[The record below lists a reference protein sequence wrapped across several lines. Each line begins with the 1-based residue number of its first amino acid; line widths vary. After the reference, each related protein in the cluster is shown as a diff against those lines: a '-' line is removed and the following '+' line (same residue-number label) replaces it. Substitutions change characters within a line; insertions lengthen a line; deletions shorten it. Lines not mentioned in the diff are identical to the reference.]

1 MRRAATPGQR
11 RLAELGVLLV
21 MVFWAGNFIVVKGA
35 LDHLPPVSFTMLRFA
50 LASVVLLG
58 ILRWRE
64 DSIGLPRRDAIPILG
79 LGVIGF
85 GVYQMLW
92 TTALQQ
98 INAGDSAVLIATTP
112 VLVAVLAVAAGA
124 DTLTPAKLGGSILSF
139 VGVVL
144 VIAAGPGIAL
154 GGALTGYVLTLVAA
168 LCWAA
173 YTAFGAP
180 FLARQSP
187 LRTTTWATVAGTLA
201 LVPLGV
207 GQLATTDRAAFTP
220 DVGLS
225 ILYSGMLAAGI
236 GNVIVFHGVHLLG
249 PTRVTAMQTLV
260 PALAVVLAFLV
271 LNEAIRPG
279 QVLGGVVIIVG
290 VALTRLARRPG
301 GPHGGLALG
310 SRTRPRSRTQVLA
323 RSAAG

>member
-1 MRRAATPGQR
+1 MSAPSIRRAATPGQR

-21 MVFWAGNFIVVKGA
+21 MVFWAGNFIVIKRAIEDV
-35 LDHLPPVSFTMLRFA
+35 PPVGFTLLRFA
-50 LASVVLLG
+50 LASVVLLAV
-58 ILRWRE
+58 LRWRE
-64 DSIGLPRRDAIPILG
+64 GSIGLPRRDAIAILA
-79 LGVIGF
+79 LGVMGF
-85 GVYQMLW
+85 GVYQILW
-92 TTALQQ
+92 TTALDQ

-112 VLVAVLAVAAGA
+112 VLTAVLAVAAGA

-144 VIAAGPGIAL
+144 VIAAGPGIGQ
-154 GGALTGYVLTLVAA
+154 GGALAGYLLTLVAA

-180 FLARQSP
+180 VLARQSP
-187 LRTTTWATVAGTLA
+187 LRTTTWATIGGTLT
-201 LVPLGV
+201 LVPIGLA
-207 GQLATTDRAAFTP
+207 QLVTTDPGAFTA

-225 ILYSGMLAAGI
+225 VLYSGMLAAGL
-236 GNVIVFHGVHLLG
+236 GNVVVFHGVHLLG

-279 QVLGGVVIIVG
+279 QVLGAAVVIGG
-290 VALTRLARRPG
+290 VALTRLTGVPDRFRR
-301 GPHGGLALG
+301 
-310 SRTRPRSRTQVLA
+310 R
-323 RSAAG
+323 

>member
-1 MRRAATPGQR
+1 
-11 RLAELGVLLV
+11 VLLV
-21 MVFWAGNFIVVKGA
+21 MVFWAGNFIVIKQA
-35 LDHLPPVSFTMLRFA
+35 LDHVPPVGFTLLRFA
-50 LASVVLLG
+50 LASAVLLL

-64 DSIGLPRRDAIPILG
+64 GSIRMPRRDALPILG
-79 LGVIGF
+79 LGVMGF
-85 GVYQMLW
+85 GIYQILW
-92 TTALQQ
+92 TTALGQ

-112 VLVAVLAVAAGA
+112 VLTAVLAVAAGA

-139 VGVVL
+139 IGVAL
-144 VIAAGPGIAL
+144 VIAAGPGFGQ
-154 GGALTGYVLTLVAA
+154 GGALGGYVLTLIAA

-187 LRTTTWATVAGTLA
+187 LRTTTWATVAGTLT
-201 LVPLGV
+201 LVPIGTY
-207 GQLATTDRAAFTP
+207 QLLTTPGTSYVP
-220 DVGLS
+220 EVWLS
-225 ILYSGMLAAGI
+225 VLYSGMLAAGM

-279 QVLGGVVIIVG
+279 QVLGGAVIIGG
-290 VALTRLARRPG
+290 VALTRLARPTIRV
-301 GPHGGLALG
+301 
-310 SRTRPRSRTQVLA
+310 RRR
-323 RSAAG
+323 

>member
-1 MRRAATPGQR
+1 
-11 RLAELGVLLV
+11 
-21 MVFWAGNFIVVKGA
+21 MVFWAGNFIVIKRA
-35 LDHLPPVSFTMLRFA
+35 LDHVPPVGFTLLRFA
-50 LASVVLLG
+50 LASAVLLV

-64 DSIGLPRRDAIPILG
+64 GSIRMPRRDALPILG
-79 LGVIGF
+79 LGIVGF
-85 GVYQMLW
+85 GIYQILW
-92 TTALQQ
+92 TTALGQ

-112 VLVAVLAVAAGA
+112 VLTAVLAVAARA

-139 VGVVL
+139 IGVGL
-144 VIAAGPGIAL
+144 VIAAGPGIGQ
-154 GGALTGYVLTLVAA
+154 GGALGGYVLTLIAA

-187 LRTTTWATVAGTLA
+187 LRTTTWATVGGTLT
-201 LVPLGV
+201 LVPVGAVQLLTTPGV
-207 GQLATTDRAAFTP
+207 SFVPEVWLT
-220 DVGLS
+220 V
-225 ILYSGMLAAGI
+225 LYSGMLAAGL

-279 QVLGGVVIIVG
+279 QVLGGAVIIGG
-290 VALTRLARRPG
+290 VALTRLTG
-301 GPHGGLALG
+301 
-310 SRTRPRSRTQVLA
+310 RPRRLRRT
-323 RSAAG
+323 